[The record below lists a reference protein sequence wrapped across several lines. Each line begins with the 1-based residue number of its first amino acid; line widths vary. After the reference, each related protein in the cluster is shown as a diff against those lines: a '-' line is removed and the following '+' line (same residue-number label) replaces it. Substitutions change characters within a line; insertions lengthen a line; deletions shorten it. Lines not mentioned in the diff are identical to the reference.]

1 MRVGNL
7 LPIMA
12 KLKALRGK
20 FTEEEIRQILGESY
34 PNMDQ
39 EIDFEAFLR
48 VRLLWSIFFFFFTH
62 KIKKISAY

>member
-7 LPIMA
+7 PPIMA

-20 FTEEEIRQILGESY
+20 FTEEEIRQILGVSY

-48 VRLLWSIFFFFFTH
+48 VRLLRSFFFTL
-62 KIKKISAY
+62 